1 MTLGR
6 VSRNYPPSRDIR
18 ISENWHLRVSRQW
31 FSVMRSL
38 YKYMKACRDGCSRSS
53 HNRNGLPAATTAMVK
68 GSPQRML
75 RACTAAD
82 RATAPRLIP

>member
-31 FSVMRSL
+31 VSVMRSL

-53 HNRNGLPAATTAMVK
+53 HNRNGLPVCND
-68 GSPQRML
+68 GHGQGQPS
-75 RACTAAD
+75 AD
-82 RATAPRLIP
+82 AQSLHSR